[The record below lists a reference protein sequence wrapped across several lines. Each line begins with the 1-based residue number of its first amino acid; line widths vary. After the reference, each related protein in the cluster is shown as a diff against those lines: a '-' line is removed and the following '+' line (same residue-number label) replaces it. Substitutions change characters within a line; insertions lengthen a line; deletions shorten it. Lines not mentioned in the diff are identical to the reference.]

1 MTGIMCVYKKFAKIT
16 QYEIGG
22 VMEDYSEEDT
32 KAKILE
38 PIIRAN
44 WDEKLIQRELRYTP
58 GRFRVVGQN
67 SSRDTKTSK
76 KVDYIL
82 WKDRAS
88 QQPLAV
94 IEAESNK
101 HDDSYGMS
109 QALDYAEDL
118 NIPFVFASSGRNIWY
133 FKNRI
138 TQEESTIKLGNLPDY
153 DKLISMLDEQ
163 PDAVDAPYYVDLG
176 ETPREPMYYQRNAIN
191 AVVESIVR
199 GQQKNLLVMATGT
212 GKTYTAFQ
220 IIYRLLYSNTKKHV
234 LYLADRDVLISQTMN
249 NDFKPFVDKGIITRV
264 GENPEKVETAY
275 QIHMALLRSQ

>member
-1 MTGIMCVYKKFAKIT
+1 MCVYKKFAKIT

-153 DKLISMLDEQ
+153 DKLISILPIQ
-163 PDAVDAPYYVDLG
+163 HLKQNP
-176 ETPREPMYYQRNAIN
+176 I
-191 AVVESIVR
+191 
-199 GQQKNLLVMATGT
+199 
-212 GKTYTAFQ
+212 
-220 IIYRLLYSNTKKHV
+220 LLYTNV
-234 LYLADRDVLISQTMN
+234 LL
-249 NDFKPFVDKGIITRV
+249 P
-264 GENPEKVETAY
+264 
-275 QIHMALLRSQ
+275 LRPNRKLN